1 MSIGA
6 IPGVISPL
14 RIVAGTAVGVGVGQ
28 SVAEAISPLTRQM
41 ANEAWQHNLVMPIS
55 AAEAAAVVASGER
68 SMAWGLAEATNTGVK
83 EERFRAL
90 VDMFDTAPDLSS
102 LYDMLRRKIIEPGT
116 FIDGARKQNIEP
128 EWMPHLLALSERIL
142 SPAEAA
148 QAWQRGYMEETAAA
162 KEAAL
167 SGVDAVRSKIQRE
180 SAGLPPP
187 PETAMQ
193 MLRRKIIEPGDFEQM
208 IREGNTKTKYTDE
221 YLQLQE
227 RILSGADWASLRLRG
242 WATKEEAEIGG
253 AAEGW
258 SPENM
263 ELLYLNRGR
272 PATTRQV
279 HIGYARGGEL
289 PGAADER
296 AAFERAV
303 RQSNIRTEYTDLLWA
318 SRYTY
323 PSAFVIRGLTQAGT
337 FDGATAEKILL
348 ESGWPPQYAK
358 LAATD
363 WAGDEEA
370 GPQTK
375 WADRARSRLFTALH
389 NDYMDGSSD
398 EATARAGLA
407 RVGATGAEVDVI
419 ISLWDFERDR
429 TLRDLTQA
437 QILSLYKKAI
447 WPRDLAQSRLE
458 DLGMKTDEAS
468 DLLDANQPPAP

>member
-1 MSIGA
+1 MSSL
-6 IPGVISPL
+6 VFSPL

-28 SVAEAISPLTRQM
+28 SVADAISPITREL
-41 ANEAWQHNLVMPIS
+41 ANEAWAKYLSMPVS
-55 AAEAAAVVASGER
+55 AVEAASVVASGER
-68 SMAWGLAEATNTGVK
+68 PYNWGLAEATKNGINQ
-83 EERFRAL
+83 ERFDAL

-102 LYDMLRRKIIEPGT
+102 LFEMLNRGLISEGDFRE
-116 FIDGARKQNIEP
+116 GARKQFIEDK
-128 EWMPHLLALSERIL
+128 WTNALVQLARRIL

-148 QAWQRGYMEETAAA
+148 QAWQRGYMTEAAA
-162 KEAAL
+162 EAEAAL
-167 SGVDAVRSKIQRE
+167 SGVSPERSRIQRE

-193 MLRRKIIEPGDFEQM
+193 MLRRGVITDAEFEQM

-221 YLQLQE
+221 YLAIRQ
-227 RILSGADWASLRLRG
+227 RILSGPEWASLRLRG
-242 WATKEEAEIGG
+242 WATEQEAAAGG

-258 SPENM
+258 SADDM

-289 PGAADER
+289 PGAAGER
-296 AAFERAV
+296 EAFERAV

-337 FDGATAEKILL
+337 FDRATAERILI
-348 ESGWPPQYAK
+348 ESGWPPQYAT
-358 LAATD
+358 LAAND
-363 WAGDEEA
+363 WAGDETA

-398 EATARAGLA
+398 EATARAGLS
-407 RVGATGAEVDVI
+407 RVGATAAEIDAI
-419 ISLWDFERDR
+419 IGLWNFERDR

-458 DLGMKTDEAS
+458 DLGMDAGEAS
-468 DLLDANQPPAP
+468 DLLDANQPPTP